1 MRYKKL
7 MRFAAL
13 QFACLTALNIFATAN
28 LKNTAYATEN
38 GAADEI
44 RQTVPIQEQSDIRLY
59 AGAEYTEILAFTDFS
74 DGVIPDAFSG
84 GTGSFSVESSAMK
97 VGSTGIGM
105 GNRRVELPEALINA
119 IQDGQTE
126 YKIYIAAETKVTSD
140 MPVSAEIGMVN
151 SSYSTLRRFVSHYYK
166 PGTAETDGY
175 KAVYN
180 SSGNTP
186 ENLIDQNGVRSQYGT
201 EAQLP
206 FKPDSDDVL
215 SWVILLEGQGTTAA
229 AVYYCNNNEI
239 GRCTLTGLDAAAAI
253 RFSVQGYGEGNAAN
267 AAFFDNLQ
275 AYALLNGDGEITGE
289 ISTEK
294 IEPAD
299 SIVAQ
304 YSQPLN
310 PQSKVVATVNGQE
323 VDTERISITGSMLTI
338 AAPLAGYSYGETLE
352 ISLTG
357 TENWFG
363 TKANEITA
371 TVQVG
376 AEPSYQD
383 GQKIEI
389 VPYQTFEKE
398 WNEWDISNWTRD
410 SQTQVLRADT
420 SGTQKQGVVLPS
432 NLMGVINDETSSY
445 QIVMRCR
452 MRVSWITDAPTTIP
466 LLEVGLSND
475 TGGSWQS
482 FRRLVQIQGNAG
494 SLSFRHATGNQLTS
508 IGLPQGSMIPM
519 DLGEWVDIVIV
530 INGIG
535 DIGKISYWRNGELL
549 DADLPISGMKS
560 ATQMRLMAQNGITA
574 EVDDFEAYA
583 LLGDGVTIPAR
594 ASISGSEKPI
604 ELTEDVQIT
613 FTTDMDI
620 ETVLQRVAIDGA
632 LIDQSRVKMGN
643 TSRVVLVSAPAGG
656 WDSQK
661 QYILSLSVGA
671 KDIFGREVVV
681 SAGGI
686 PFQTG
691 GAAITVKN
699 AVLTYDATTQKYT
712 AALEVRNVDTTP
724 AELEF
729 LLVTYCM
736 GDDGIQQM
744 EQQITQTL
752 IIPNN
757 GEWISASIEL
767 TDAQAAS
774 AKAMLWNND
783 VPVLKNPVMY
793 RFQTV

>member
-7 MRFAAL
+7 MRLAAL
-13 QFACLTALNIFATAN
+13 QLACLAALTAFCAAGF
-28 LKNTAYATEN
+28 KNTAYAAEN
-38 GAADEI
+38 GTADEM
-44 RQTVPIQEQSDIRLY
+44 RQPVPIGEQSDIGLN
-59 AGAEYTEILAFTDFS
+59 AAAEYTEILAFTDFS

-84 GTGSFSVESSAMK
+84 GTGSYSVENSSMK
-97 VGSTGIGM
+97 IGSTGTGM
-105 GNRRVELPEALINA
+105 GNRRVELPEALKNA
-119 IQDGQTE
+119 IQDGQTQ
-126 YKIYIAAETKVTSD
+126 YKIYIAAETKVTSE

-151 SSYSTLRRFVSHYYK
+151 AGYSTLRRFVSHYYK

-175 KAVYN
+175 KVVYN

-215 SWVILLEGQGTTAA
+215 SWVVLLEGQGSTAA
-229 AVYYCNNNEI
+229 AVYYCDNTEI
-239 GRCTLTGLDAAAAI
+239 GRCTLTGLDEAAAI
-253 RFSVQGYGEGNAAN
+253 RFSVQGYGEGTAAN

-289 ISTEK
+289 ISTEE
-294 IEPAD
+294 IEPAG

-310 PQSKVVATVNGQE
+310 PQSRVVATVNGQE
-323 VDTERISITGSMLTI
+323 VDAGRISITGPILTI
-338 AAPLAGYSYGETLE
+338 AAPLTGYGYGETLE

-357 TENWFG
+357 AENWFG

-389 VPYQTFEKE
+389 VPYQTFERE

-410 SQTQVLRADT
+410 AQTQVLRADT

-432 NLMGVINDETSSY
+432 SLMGVINDETSPY
-445 QIVMRCR
+445 QLVMRAR

-466 LLEVGLSND
+466 LLEMGLSND

-482 FRRLVQIQGNAG
+482 FRRLVQLQGNAG
-494 SLSFRHATGNQLTS
+494 SLSFRYATGNQLTS
-508 IGLPQGSMIPM
+508 IGLPQSGMIPM
-519 DLGEWVDIVIV
+519 ELDEWVDIVIV

-535 DIGKISYWRNGELL
+535 DTGKISYWRNGELL

-560 ATQMRLMAQNGITA
+560 ATQVRLMAQNGITA
-574 EVDDFEAYA
+574 EVDDFETYA
-583 LLGDGVTIPAR
+583 LLGDGVTIPAG
-594 ASISGSEKPI
+594 ASISGSESPI

-620 ETVLQRVAIDGA
+620 NTVLQRVAIDGEQ
-632 LIDQSRVKMGN
+632 IDQSRVKMGN
-643 TSRVVLVSAPAGG
+643 TSRTVLVSAPAGG

-661 QYILSLSVGA
+661 QYTLTLSVGA

-681 SAGGI
+681 PPGGM
-686 PFQTG
+686 PFRTG

-699 AVLTYDATTQKYT
+699 AVLAYDAAAQKYT
-712 AALEVRNVDTTP
+712 AVLEVRNVDTAP
-724 AELEF
+724 AELDF
-729 LLVTYCM
+729 LLVTYCA
-736 GDDGIQQM
+736 GDDGIRQM

-752 IIPNN
+752 TVPNN
-757 GEWISASIEL
+757 GEWISASIEI

-774 AKAMLWNND
+774 AKAMLWNSG
-783 VPVLKNPVMY
+783 VPVLENPVMY
-793 RFQTV
+793 GF